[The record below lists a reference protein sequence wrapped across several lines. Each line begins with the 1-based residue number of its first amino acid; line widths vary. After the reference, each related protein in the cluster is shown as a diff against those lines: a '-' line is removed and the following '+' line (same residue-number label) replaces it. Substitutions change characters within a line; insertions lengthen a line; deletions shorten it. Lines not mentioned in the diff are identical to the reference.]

1 MRINQK
7 ESTEISEFQLGFGPR
22 EILPKIWDWGVPLG
36 SYTLTLFKDE
46 TNED

>member
-7 ESTEISEFQLGFGPR
+7 ESTEISEFQLGFRPGR
-22 EILPKIWDWGVPLG
+22 YSRKFGIGVCRLG